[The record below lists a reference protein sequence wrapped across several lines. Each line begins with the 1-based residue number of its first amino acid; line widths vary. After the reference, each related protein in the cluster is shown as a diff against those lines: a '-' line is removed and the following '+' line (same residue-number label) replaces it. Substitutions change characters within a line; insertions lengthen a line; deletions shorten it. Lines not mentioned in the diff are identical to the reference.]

1 MSDGL
6 LNSFA
11 DVQRTPLAEKYD
23 IRSKSNCGALALIY
37 YLYILVFLSVPFFST
52 EMTNEQTKGKER
64 SNYRLKCHCNIIL
77 TNIYHKF
84 VDFEVFFFKL

>member
-6 LNSFA
+6 LNSFT

-37 YLYILVFLSVPFFST
+37 YLYILVFLSVPFFFHRNDKR
-52 EMTNEQTKGKER
+52 TNERKDQ
-64 SNYRLKCHCNIIL
+64 II
-77 TNIYHKF
+77 
-84 VDFEVFFFKL
+84 V